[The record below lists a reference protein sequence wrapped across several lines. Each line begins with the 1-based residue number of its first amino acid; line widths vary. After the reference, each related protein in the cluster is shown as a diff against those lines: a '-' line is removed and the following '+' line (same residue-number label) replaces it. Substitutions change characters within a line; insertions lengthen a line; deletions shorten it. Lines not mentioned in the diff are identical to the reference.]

1 MFIGAS
7 SWHPPLS
14 VISVAQ
20 RREKQA
26 PEPERELDSR
36 SVNFIYRLQAPQPPQ
51 PSGDSLATLGAANR
65 SAAAGAAPR
74 ACVTKPGHSLT
85 PPCLLLL
92 RASGRHLLY

>member
-1 MFIGAS
+1 MFTGAS

-36 SVNFIYRLQAPQPPQ
+36 SVNFIYRLQAPQP
-51 PSGDSLATLGAANR
+51 SGDSLATLGAAN
-65 SAAAGAAPR
+65 